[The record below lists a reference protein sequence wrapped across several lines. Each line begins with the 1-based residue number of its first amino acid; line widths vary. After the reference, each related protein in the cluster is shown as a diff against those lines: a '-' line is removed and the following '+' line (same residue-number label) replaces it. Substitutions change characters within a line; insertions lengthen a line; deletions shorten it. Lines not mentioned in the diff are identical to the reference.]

1 MDTFKAFKI
10 FLRVAENGSFIKA
23 AQTLN
28 LPASTVST
36 AVNKLEARLS
46 VRLLHRTT
54 RNVSLTN
61 YGHEFLERCRSIVS
75 SVEEVENLFNQAT
88 GDIFGR
94 IKIDLPSRVGAHI
107 VVPSLPIFFSLFP
120 RVQIELGITDKNI
133 NLVEEG
139 VECAVRVGGMFDSTY
154 VAKCIGYLEII
165 NAASVN
171 YISKYGEPIC
181 PDDLSKHF
189 AVGYTSSTTS
199 RQDRWECVHNDEH
212 ITRELDYMITV
223 NNAEAY
229 ISACSKG
236 LGIIQIPKYDVINL
250 IESGNLVE
258 ILKNFK
264 PEPLP
269 VNIIYPHRR
278 NLTTVVRSFTD
289 WVIPLLQKEMDLKL
303 SK

>member
-1 MDTFKAFKI
+1 MDTFKVFKI

-36 AVNKLEARLS
+36 AINKLETRLG

-61 YGHEFLERCRSIVS
+61 YGQEFLERCRSIVS
-75 SVEEVENLFNQAT
+75 SVEEVENLFNQSTA
-88 GDIFGR
+88 DIFGR
-94 IKIDLPSRVGAHI
+94 IKIDLPSRVATHI
-107 VVPSLPIFFSLFP
+107 VVPSLPIFFNLFP
-120 RVQIELGITDKNI
+120 RIQIELGITDKNI

-139 VECAVRVGGMFDSTY
+139 VECAVRVGRTFDSSY
-154 VAKCIGYLEII
+154 VAKCIGYLEVI
-165 NAASVN
+165 NTASVN
-171 YISKYGEPIC
+171 YIAKYGEPIC
-181 PDDLSKHF
+181 PNDLSKHF
-189 AVGYTSSTTS
+189 AVGYTASNTS
-199 RQDRWECVHNDEH
+199 RQARWECVYNDEY
-212 ITRELDYMITV
+212 ITRELDYMLTV

-236 LGIIQIPKYDVINL
+236 LGIIQIPKYDVYNL
-250 IESGNLVE
+250 IEAGNLVE
-258 ILKNFK
+258 ILHNFK

-269 VNIIYPHRR
+269 VNIIYPHRS
-278 NLTTVVRSFTD
+278 NLTIAVRSFTD